1 MNTEENILND
11 LKLFEDILNIIPVY
25 PDLKQVPND
34 KLLEYLLDIQKSEE
48 YDIKLTNTYDDW
60 VESVLNEC
68 LIRGIAEIK
77 TE

>member
-25 PDLKQVPND
+25 PDLKQVSND
-34 KLLEYLLDIQKSEE
+34 KLLEYLLDIQKSNE
-48 YDIKLTNTYDDW
+48 YDIKLTNTYEDW
-60 VESVLNEC
+60 VDSVISEC